1 MQGEIEET
9 WLEIIKKIAVESRSN
24 VSFVLY

>member
-9 WLEIIKKIAVESRSN
+9 WLEIIKKITAESRSN